1 MSVEA
6 LYTMTFGDNVAP
18 AAARNG
24 GVVVL
29 ETGRVFGGDS
39 SFSYV
44 GTYRVVSDLIQAEAR
59 IERYNDLLQ
68 SAFGDDGTSFKVW
81 FVGKIVSD
89 QKIVGYIERP
99 DMLGQ
104 RVGVTFNKKAELRS

>member
-1 MSVEA
+1 MA
-6 LYTMTFGDNVAP
+6 FGDNVPP

-44 GTYRVVSDLIQAEAR
+44 GTYTVASDLIRAEAR

-68 SAFGDDGTSFKVW
+68 SAFGDDAPSFKVW
-81 FVGKIVSD
+81 FVGKIISE

-104 RVGVTFNKKAELRS
+104 RIGVVFNKKAALRS